1 MSTPFL
7 LRKALSE
14 TESPLL
20 IASGGSYFFR
30 SINICNA
37 HSGAVKVTLAVTAGR
52 AFAQQGDFILYEY
65 SISSHSTF
73 VIENVLVPDG
83 HELRGYVNSG
93 HGTYVSVV
101 GSGVFE

>member
-7 LRKALSE
+7 LRKGLSE

-37 HSGAVKVTLAVTAGR
+37 NNSAVTVWLAVTAGR
-52 AFAQQGDFILYEY
+52 AFAQQGDWLLYSY
-65 SISSHSTF
+65 SISSTNTF

-83 HELRGYVNSG
+83 HELRGYVSST
-93 HGTYVSVV
+93 HGAYISVV
-101 GSGVFE
+101 GSGVLE

>member
-7 LRKALSE
+7 LRKGLSE

-20 IASGGSYFFR
+20 IASSGSYFFR

-37 HSGAVKVTLAVTAGR
+37 HNATVDVSLAVTAGR
-52 AFAQQGDFILYEY
+52 AFAQQGDWLLYEY
-65 SISSHSTF
+65 PVGSNDTF
-73 VIENVLVPDG
+73 VLENVLVPDG
-83 HELRGYVNSG
+83 HELRGYVNSP
-93 HGTYVSVV
+93 HGAYISVV

>member
-7 LRKALSE
+7 LRKGLSE

-30 SINICNA
+30 SLNICNV
-37 HSGAVKVTLAVTAGR
+37 HSAAVKVTLAVTAGR

-65 SISSHSTF
+65 SVGSTDIF
-73 VIENVLVPDG
+73 VVENVLVPDG
-83 HELRGYVNSG
+83 HELRGYVDST
-93 HGTYVSVV
+93 HGAYISVV

>member
-7 LRKALSE
+7 LRKGLSE

-37 HSGAVKVTLAVTAGR
+37 NTSAVTVYLAVTAGR
-52 AFAQQGDFILYEY
+52 AFAQQGDWLLYDY
-65 SISSHSTF
+65 SIASNDIF

-83 HELRGYVNSG
+83 HELRGYVESP
-93 HGTYVSVV
+93 HGTFISVV
-101 GSGVFE
+101 GSGVLE

>member
-30 SINICNA
+30 SINLCNA
-37 HSGAVKVTLAVTAGR
+37 HNAAVKVTLSITAGR

-65 SISSHSTF
+65 SVGSTDIF
-73 VIENVLVPDG
+73 VVENVLVPDG
-83 HELRGYVNSG
+83 HELRGYVDSP
-93 HGTYVSVV
+93 HGAYISVV

>member
-30 SINICNA
+30 SINLCNA
-37 HSGAVKVTLAVTAGR
+37 HNAAVKVTLSVTAGR
-52 AFAQQGDFILYEY
+52 SFAQQGDFILSEY
-65 SISSHSTF
+65 SVSSTNTF
-73 VIENVLVPDG
+73 IVENVLVPDG
-83 HELRGYVNSG
+83 HELRGYVSSG
-93 HGTYVSVV
+93 HGAYVSVV

>member
-7 LRKALSE
+7 LRKGLSE

-37 HSGAVKVTLAVTAGR
+37 HNAAVTVYLAVTAGR
-52 AFAQQGDFILYEY
+52 AFAQQGDWLLYDY
-65 SISSHSTF
+65 SISGENTF
-73 VIENVLVPDG
+73 VLQNVLVPDG
-83 HELRGYVNSG
+83 HELRGYVSLG
-93 HGTYVSVV
+93 HGAYISVV
-101 GSGVFE
+101 GSGVLE

>member
-30 SINICNA
+30 SINICNSHNA
-37 HSGAVKVTLAVTAGR
+37 TVKVYLAVTAGR
-52 AFAQQGDFILYEY
+52 AFAQQGDWLLYDY
-65 SISSHSTF
+65 SISSTNTF

-83 HELRGYVNSG
+83 HELRGYVSSG
-93 HGTYVSVV
+93 HGAYVSVV
-101 GSGVFE
+101 GSGVLE

>member
-30 SINICNA
+30 SINLCNA
-37 HSGAVKVTLAVTAGR
+37 HNATIKVWLAVTAGR
-52 AFAQQGDFILYEY
+52 SFAQQGDFILSEY
-65 SISSHSTF
+65 SVSSTNTF
-73 VIENVLVPDG
+73 IVENVLVPDG
-83 HELRGYVNSG
+83 HELRGYVSSG
-93 HGTYVSVV
+93 HGAYVSVV

>member
-30 SINICNA
+30 SINLCNSHNA
-37 HSGAVKVTLAVTAGR
+37 TIKVWLAVTAGR
-52 AFAQQGDFILYEY
+52 SFAQQGDFILSEY
-65 SISSHSTF
+65 SVSSTNTF
-73 VIENVLVPDG
+73 IVENVLVPDG
-83 HELRGYVNSG
+83 HELRGYVSSG
-93 HGTYVSVV
+93 HGAYVSVV

>member
-7 LRKALSE
+7 LRKGLSE

-37 HSGAVKVTLAVTAGR
+37 HNATVKVYLAVTAGR
-52 AFAQQGDFILYEY
+52 AFAQQGDWLLYDY
-65 SISSHSTF
+65 SITSTNTF
-73 VIENVLVPDG
+73 VLENVLVPDG
-83 HELRGYVNSG
+83 HELRGYVDSP
-93 HGTYVSVV
+93 HGAYISVV
-101 GSGVFE
+101 GSGVLE

>member
-20 IASGGSYFFR
+20 IASGGSYYFK
-30 SINICNA
+30 SISFANS
-37 HSGAVKVTLAVTAGR
+37 HGSAVTVWLAVTAGR
-52 AFAQQGDFILYEY
+52 AFAQQGDFLLNEM
-65 SISSHSTF
+65 TVAATNF
-73 VIENVLVPDG
+73 LVVNDVLVPDG
-83 HELRGYVNSG
+83 HELRGYVSSG
-93 HGTYVSVV
+93 HGAYVSVV

>member
-1 MSTPFL
+1 MSAPFL

-14 TESPLL
+14 TEAPLL

-30 SINICNA
+30 SISLCNA
-37 HSGAVKVTLAVTAGR
+37 HSATVKVWLAVTAGR
-52 AFAQQGDFILYEY
+52 AFAQQGDWLLYEY
-65 SISSHSTF
+65 SISSTSTF

-83 HELRGYVNSG
+83 HELRGYVASP
-93 HGTYVSVV
+93 HGAYISVV

>member
-30 SINICNA
+30 SINLCNA
-37 HSGAVKVTLAVTAGR
+37 HNAAVKVTLAVTAGR

-65 SISSHSTF
+65 SVGSTDIF
-73 VIENVLVPDG
+73 VVENVLVPDG
-83 HELRGYVNSG
+83 HELRGYVNAG
-93 HGTYVSVV
+93 HANHISVV

>member
-30 SINICNA
+30 SINLCNA
-37 HSGAVKVTLAVTAGR
+37 HSAAVKVTLAVTAGR

-65 SISSHSTF
+65 SVSSTNTF
-73 VIENVLVPDG
+73 IVENVLVPDG
-83 HELRGYVNSG
+83 HELRGYVSSG
-93 HGTYVSVV
+93 HGAYVSVV